1 MRNKARKQQNGE
13 VGYKRPPKKFQFK
26 KGKSGNPSGGK
37 RDAAGSPVAD
47 LRLLLQLALNSRV
60 RHGER
65 EDLMTHAAAG
75 IEQLVAQF
83 AAGDRHARR
92 DLIVLAEKLGVELT
106 ADYGAI
112 QQVVTA
118 ALAAE
123 DEAIIADFL
132 RRHGVEPEQDGHTD
146 STPDAETHRKAAE
159 ESSS

>member
-26 KGKSGNPSGGK
+26 KEVSGNPSGVK
-37 RDAAGSPVAD
+37 RDAAGRVPD
-47 LRLLLQLALNSRV
+47 LRMLLKLALNSRV
-60 RHGER
+60 QHGER
-65 EDLMTHAAAG
+65 QELITHAAAG

-92 DLIVLAEKLGVELT
+92 DLIVLAEKLGVELA
-106 ADYGAI
+106 ADYAV
-112 QQVVTA
+112 QKVVTA

-123 DEAIIADFL
+123 DEAIITDFL
-132 RRHGVEPEQDGHTD
+132 RRHGVQPEQDDNTD
-146 STPDAETHRKAAE
+146 STPDAENHRKAAE